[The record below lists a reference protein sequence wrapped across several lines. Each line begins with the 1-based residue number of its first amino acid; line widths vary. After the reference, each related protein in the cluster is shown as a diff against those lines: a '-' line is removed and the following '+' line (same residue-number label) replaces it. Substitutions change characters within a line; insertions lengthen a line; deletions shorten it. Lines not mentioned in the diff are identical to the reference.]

1 MVHYLKQYYADGKA
15 NNVGDHIVLGFICV
29 VEVSVLVATCDEGI
43 LRKNDNKVSRVLYIG
58 LLKSKAY
65 KMQIPEEPSEIRLP
79 RKDPNK

>member
-43 LRKNDNKVSRVLYIG
+43 LRKNDNKVS
-58 LLKSKAY
+58 
-65 KMQIPEEPSEIRLP
+65 
-79 RKDPNK
+79 